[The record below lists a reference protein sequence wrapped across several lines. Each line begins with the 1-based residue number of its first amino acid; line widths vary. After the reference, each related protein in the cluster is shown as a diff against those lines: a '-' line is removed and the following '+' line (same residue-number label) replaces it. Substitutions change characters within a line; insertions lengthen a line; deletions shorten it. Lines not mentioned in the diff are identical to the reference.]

1 MDGLKGDQSPPVPK
15 QGFVREELQIV
26 PPDTQLPPDNVL

>member
-1 MDGLKGDQSPPVPK
+1 MLYYSMDGPQ

-26 PPDTQLPPDNVL
+26 PPDTQLPPDKVL